1 VSDTAELAH
10 AVLLRVAEF
19 VKKLP
24 TDQLEDLA
32 RGEAKLEVVPKGG
45 RPAARSR
52 ATAVSLPRPADEI
65 VKTIREIDDRVAARR
80 YLETDLKLTVP
91 MLKQFASEVGITVS
105 GNKGPI
111 LTGIVEWAVGRGV
124 DADVISRV
132 GAGR

>member
-24 TDQLEDLA
+24 ADQLEDLA

-45 RPAARSR
+45 RPAARSK
-52 ATAVSLPRPADEI
+52 AAVSLPRPADEI
-65 VKTIREIDDRVAARR
+65 AKTMKEIGDRAAARR